1 MRGDK
6 ILATMFQLF
15 MAAIIIYT
23 LYVQDARLAFYILG
37 LVLLIIIWKQY
48 MIQAHPSLCSLAKK
62 IHC

>member
-23 LYVQDARLAFYILG
+23 LYVHMKTIFVVGAFNNR
-37 LVLLIIIWKQY
+37 
-48 MIQAHPSLCSLAKK
+48 
-62 IHC
+62 